1 MKKIILFVVLIA
13 TTFCNAQIN
22 IESLKGWS
30 GGGIPTNTY
39 LKDLDDDFQA
49 FVGEYEYSNN
59 GTTFTIKLIKRT
71 MVPVDGH
78 YEDLLVGEI
87 EYTIQNTNTLVN
99 TMGNINAAFTNPYDH
114 AIVGG
119 MIIDNNDFG
128 ECTSC
133 TPNEIRI
140 DASMFD
146 TKRDS
151 EFMFRKITVGGVPAL
166 KISKRSIAG
175 FVRKNAVVSPPII
188 PDGEYIF
195 IKIN

>member
-1 MKKIILFVVLIA
+1 MKNIILFVVLIA

-22 IESLKGWS
+22 IEGLKGWS
-30 GGGIPTNTY
+30 GEMSTNTY
-39 LKDLDDDFQA
+39 LKDLDNDFDA

-59 GTTFTIKLIKRT
+59 GTIFTIKLIKRT
-71 MVPVDGH
+71 MVPVDG
-78 YEDLLVGEI
+78 YFRDLVVGEI

-99 TMGNINAAFTNPYDH
+99 TMANINANFPDPYDH
-114 AIVGG
+114 AIICG
-119 MIIDNNDFG
+119 MIVDNNDFG
-128 ECTSC
+128 DCTTCS
-133 TPNEIRI
+133 PNEIRI
-140 DASMFD
+140 SASMFD
-146 TKRDS
+146 TKRGS